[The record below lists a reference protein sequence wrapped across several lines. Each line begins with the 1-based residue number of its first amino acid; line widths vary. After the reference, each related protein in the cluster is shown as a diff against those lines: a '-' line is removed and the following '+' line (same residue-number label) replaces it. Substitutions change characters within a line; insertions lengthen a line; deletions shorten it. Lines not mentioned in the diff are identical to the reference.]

1 MRIDLVLQSK
11 ILRLPFAD
19 AQELAGVQQR
29 HSLFQRHLCPSTEIT
44 FQVAYVCDG
53 ITCGIE
59 LHDLFVFLND
69 PQTAAQKNPTQNS
82 EQCKLCQH
90 RQPDAAGAMTQQQTA
105 ERKQHRQN
113 EHRQY
118 DTQQIIKNVLL
129 FSSPAFRPPPFIVLA
144 RPMYHKAF

>member
-1 MRIDLVLQSK
+1 MLNILQFFGYANKIFNLADGIPEKLCQVFCHIRHDIESTRNRLAADSLQRIIEEMRIDLVLQSK

-69 PQTAAQKNPTQNS
+69 PQTAAQKNPTP
-82 EQCKLCQH
+82 EL
-90 RQPDAAGAMTQQQTA
+90 RA
-105 ERKQHRQN
+105 
-113 EHRQY
+113 
-118 DTQQIIKNVLL
+118 V
-129 FSSPAFRPPPFIVLA
+129 
-144 RPMYHKAF
+144 